1 MRVWGEA
8 GNSRLEIRGV
18 RTLASVQPSEYTPK
32 ETHYNRELLVRL
44 AEARYDD
51 FLARSGQ

>member
-1 MRVWGEA
+1 VRVWGEA